1 MEAFHHCV
9 VFVGEATIKN
19 PEKMPPTLASTPG
32 KLVAYIQSITEE
44 IFDEETVVEIARRIE
59 AYRLENTR
67 QNTKAH
73 IAYLKEK
80 HR

>member
-1 MEAFHHCV
+1 V
-9 VFVGEATIKN
+9 KTSS
-19 PEKMPPTLASTPG
+19 TLRV
-32 KLVAYIQSITEE
+32 KVN
-44 IFDEETVVEIARRIE
+44 IE